1 MPELSLYDDA
11 VVHYASSERFERISV
26 SVEVDGNPRFS
37 PDEITDD
44 IASYLSQ
51 FNIQY
56 VPRDDDQISGAA
68 HLDLKFVRNGQLYS
82 IDSMLTAADGRLV
95 ENVTLYHDAG
105 NSDTKATQ
113 QQLASLVIE
122 LITNV
127 VLVGILVILG
137 PLIKRFGRAYA
148 GDVFRANPRTGKS
161 YLVLMDVAYYLIF
174 TAYIL
179 FTIRFEP
186 QLGWERSVAA
196 QLQDEVV
203 RVAGMLL
210 LMGILHGLNVLSLP
224 LIGRLLGM
232 SRQLEEDT
240 PATSR

>member
-1 MPELSLYDDA
+1 MSWW
-11 VVHYASSERFERISV
+11 
-26 SVEVDGNPRFS
+26 
-37 PDEITDD
+37 
-44 IASYLSQ
+44 
-51 FNIQY
+51 
-56 VPRDDDQISGAA
+56 
-68 HLDLKFVRNGQLYS
+68 
-82 IDSMLTAADGRLV
+82 M
-95 ENVTLYHDAG
+95 
-105 NSDTKATQ
+105 
-113 QQLASLVIE
+113 IE

-127 VLVGILVILG
+127 VLIGILVILG

-186 QLGWERSVAA
+186 QRGWERSVAA

>member
-1 MPELSLYDDA
+1 M
-11 VVHYASSERFERISV
+11 
-26 SVEVDGNPRFS
+26 NWW
-37 PDEITDD
+37 
-44 IASYLSQ
+44 
-51 FNIQY
+51 
-56 VPRDDDQISGAA
+56 
-68 HLDLKFVRNGQLYS
+68 
-82 IDSMLTAADGRLV
+82 
-95 ENVTLYHDAG
+95 
-105 NSDTKATQ
+105 
-113 QQLASLVIE
+113 VIE

-127 VLVGILVILG
+127 ILVGIVVILG

-179 FTIRFEP
+179 FTITFEP
-186 QLGWERSVAA
+186 PRDWDGSTAA
-196 QLQDEVV
+196 VLQAEVV
-203 RVAGMLL
+203 RIAGMLL

-240 PATSR
+240 PKPAV